1 MIIPSLSPKS
11 LATVFWPW
19 IAASGKAF
27 EGEHCRGSRA
37 RRGHCG
43 LDVRPQ
49 KTGGAS
55 AAIVEAAALDAYSRL
70 IHPSLENELRA
81 ELTAKAAEGAITV
94 FGENLRQ
101 LLLQPPIRGKTVM
114 GLDPG
119 YRMGC
124 KVAVVDP
131 TGKVLD
137 TNVVYPVPEFK
148 RVDQAKKTIKEHG
161 AEKRGGGHGHR
172 QRHRRA

>member
-1 MIIPSLSPKS
+1 MS
-11 LATVFWPW
+11 
-19 IAASGKAF
+19 IAVEA
-27 EGEHCRGSRA
+27 ERA
-37 RRGHCG
+37 GGHCG

-49 KTGGAS
+49 KDRRRS

-131 TGKVLD
+131 DRQGAG
-137 TNVVYPVPEFK
+137 YQRGIPGAGI
-148 RVDQAKKTIKEHG
+148 QAGGSGQENHQEHG
-161 AEKRGGGHGHR
+161 AEKARWRLWPSATAPPGMKSRGVC
-172 QRHRRA
+172 RRRNP

>member
-1 MIIPSLSPKS
+1 M
-11 LATVFWPW
+11 
-19 IAASGKAF
+19 
-27 EGEHCRGSRA
+27 
-37 RRGHCG
+37 
-43 LDVRPQ
+43 
-49 KTGGAS
+49 
-55 AAIVEAAALDAYSRL
+55 
-70 IHPSLENELRA
+70 
-81 ELTAKAAEGAITV
+81 

-148 RVDQAKKTIKEHG
+148 RVDQAKKIIKSMVLKTG
-161 AEKRGGGHGHR
+161 WRSWPLATAPPGMKPRSLPPP
-172 QRHRRA
+172 